1 MFPRGVSQFFS
12 VLFFATIYLLGI
24 DSQIGIME
32 SLLTYIK
39 DSLEE
44 AGRRVNEP
52 LVVTLTCCALF
63 VCSLPLCTDAGKCS
77 SSAGRGGRGAGGG
90 LTHRP
95 LAGAGYYWHVRP
107 PPPPSAHA
115 LTHRTAHTTGRRCS
129 GITAATCRCSPSAG

>member
-90 LTHRP
+90 LTDRP
-95 LAGAGYYWHVRP
+95 TD
-107 PPPPSAHA
+107 PSPAQA
-115 LTHRTAHTTGRRCS
+115 TTG
-129 GITAATCRCSPSAG
+129 TSALLLRLPHTR